1 MDISKK
7 LKEVFNNYKEK
18 RKKDKAFEKK
28 QKKYIKEQEKLLK
41 EAEKEYKEEVKQE
54 NAIKYKDMSKTDI
67 LVKDTKD
74 FFKEMLNDEDIIEA
88 EKLLTDKQ
96 REAIKEQE
104 KEEKKITIKAAIIFG
119 LVILFTTIL
128 LLLFGELIKTDL
140 EKVTQPILENYYKET
155 FGKKGRVRN
164 IRYLDKEKHI
174 ALATFTTNIN
184 VMCIDN
190 EYIGNDSTYEKV
202 YQDYKNYLI
211 NVMQATNFIIDNPKL
226 SFRPYLVEYNYYI
239 DYIDVLPSG
248 LTFSQMLNSHTLDI
262 VDTIIYEGNINKTN
276 IQSMLNN
283 FGDNSKIYL
292 IKQNS
297 QNIINLSVITKD
309 AIKSFDVV
317 EEKYSSDNDIFYQ
330 FSQEIN
336 KIDYVDIIKTDDG
349 YDSENNHYINGKKLR
364 VSTSY
369 LQGLRYDEKDPRDS
383 YYLVRINKNRKYD
396 NFKIFNGYRSYNQI
410 DLNEYPEV
418 VTIESVNGFILIGDE
433 EITFANQDKQR
444 VSWICRIGLC

>member
-7 LKEVFNNYKEK
+7 LKEIFNNYKEK

-41 EAEKEYKEEVKQE
+41 EAEKEYKEEVKKE
-54 NAIKYKDMSKTDI
+54 NAEKYKDMSKTDI

-96 REAIKEQE
+96 REALKEQE
-104 KEEKKITIKAAIIFG
+104 KEEKKITIKAIIIFS

-155 FGKKGRVRN
+155 FGEKKRVRN

-174 ALATFTTNIN
+174 ALATFTSNIN

-190 EYIGNDSTYEKV
+190 EYIGNDSTYETV
-202 YQDYKNYLI
+202 YQDYKAYLI

-226 SFRPYLVEYNYYI
+226 SFRPYIVKYNYYI

-262 VDTIIYEGNINKTN
+262 VDTIIYEGDINKSN

-292 IKQNS
+292 LKHNS
-297 QNIINLSVITKD
+297 QNIVNLSVITKD
-309 AIKSFDVV
+309 QIKSFDVV
-317 EEKYSSDNDIFYQ
+317 EEKYSNDFDIFYQ
-330 FSQEIN
+330 FDQNIN
-336 KIDYVDIIKTDDG
+336 KVEYVEITNMDNG
-349 YDSENNHYINGKKLR
+349 YDRENNHYINAKRLR
-364 VSTSY
+364 VKTSY
-369 LQGLRYDEKDPRDS
+369 LQRLSYDEEDPRDA

-396 NFKIFNGYRSYNQI
+396 DFKMLGGYSSYNQL
-410 DLNEYPEV
+410 DLDEYPDV
-418 VTIESVNGFILIGDE
+418 ITIDSPNGFVLIGE
-433 EITFANQDKQR
+433 KEITFANQDRTR